1 MNSIRL
7 QKYASFIF
15 AIFYFFKIRDGKVN
29 CSCHQDINKDGYP
42 LPMYFNYNINI
53 KFLFDYF
60 KAENM
65 NQFIFYNILCI
76 LLGFLSIYIK
86 IIKKGVTKIEK
97 KSELREN
104 LLSLNKMCAYWRFN
118 YTFLTFL
125 NYTIDYLLML
135 IVMTFN
141 VYIFLSIMGGIS
153 IAYLFLGHKV
163 MKY

>member
-1 MNSIRL
+1 
-7 QKYASFIF
+7 
-15 AIFYFFKIRDGKVN
+15 
-29 CSCHQDINKDGYP
+29 
-42 LPMYFNYNINI
+42 
-53 KFLFDYF
+53 
-60 KAENM
+60 M

-125 NYTIDYLLML
+125 NYTIDYLL
-135 IVMTFN
+135 I
-141 VYIFLSIMGGIS
+141 IMGGIS